1 MFKKISSILLCFLL
15 IAVFILACSEDR
27 QEPQIG
33 KDDITMKNI
42 NQEKVNL
49 KPPLD
54 QNIPEDLETVTLAM
68 G

>member
-1 MFKKISSILLCFLL
+1 MPKNILSGFLCLLL
-15 IAVFILACSEDR
+15 IAVFMFACSEDR
-27 QEPQIG
+27 QEPQVG
-33 KDDITMKNI
+33 KDDPTVKNV

-54 QNIPEDLETVTLAM
+54 QAIPEKLETATLAM